1 MKTNIVTVHICT
13 CGTVR
18 HKEGLVIHPDVF
30 KRIGLK
36 HCPIYPS
43 KDGLFACLD
52 KDGWVS
58 CSSRHESF
66 SEGCLFFTGN
76 PKALKSRSVFR
87 GHDLVIRSPFR
98 KQVFRGGKEF
108 VEVWRIPK
116 DHHLRFYAEDEWRVY
131 MRNGVLDITSR
142 SDQLQREKLQR
153 EQGKLAEKKFV
164 EAWEGDRRFRAN
176 FASRHED
183 LAEATDAWLTSLV
196 NPIRK
201 YRIQIKSG
209 NPEKYKPYAFAQE
222 HLVLVVID
230 VEKDSKESIRFKT
243 LRAIEL
249 FDKMHPYA
257 FGRKQGAKPRR
268 YY

>member
-1 MKTNIVTVHICT
+1 M
-13 CGTVR
+13 
-18 HKEGLVIHPDVF
+18 VIHPDVF

-36 HCPIYPS
+36 HCPIHPS

-52 KDGWVS
+52 KEGWVS
-58 CSSRHESF
+58 CSGKHDSF
-66 SEGCLFFTGN
+66 SEGYVLFTGE
-76 PKALKSRSVFR
+76 PQVLRSRSVFR
-87 GHDLVIRSPFR
+87 GNELIVRNPHI
-98 KQVFRGGKEF
+98 KEVFRGGREF
-108 VEVWRIPK
+108 IEVWCIPK

-153 EQGKLAEKKFV
+153 ERGKLAEKKFV

-183 LAEATDAWLTSLV
+183 LAEATDAWLTSV
-196 NPIRK
+196 ANPIRK
-201 YRIQIKSG
+201 YRIQVKSG
-209 NPEKYKPYAFAQE
+209 NPEKYKPHVFARE

-230 VEKDSKESIRFKT
+230 VEEDSKESIRFKT
-243 LRAIEL
+243 LRAIDL

-257 FGRKQGAKPRR
+257 FGRKRGAQGGHKPHR